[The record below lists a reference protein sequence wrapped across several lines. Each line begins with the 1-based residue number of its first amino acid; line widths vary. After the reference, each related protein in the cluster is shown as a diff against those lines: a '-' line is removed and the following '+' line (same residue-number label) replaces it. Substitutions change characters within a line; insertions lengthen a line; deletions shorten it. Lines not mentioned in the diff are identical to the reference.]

1 MKDNKSTTTE
11 KKTRFQNIFFIFGIV
26 VLTIIIV
33 VVGYGLYECHVD

>member
-1 MKDNKSTTTE
+1 MNK
-11 KKTRFQNIFFIFGIV
+11 KKHKGLSIKIVTAVYSAVVIV